1 MKAALAIIVATAALS
16 GCVISD
22 SYYVQPG
29 SVYVQPTT
37 VYVQP
42 RPVYVV
48 PQVRCG
54 YVQQWNGYYRTYQSV
69 RVCR

>member
-42 RPVYVV
+42 RPVYVAPV
-48 PQVRCG
+48 VQCYYVR
-54 YVQQWNGYYRTYQSV
+54 QWNNYYHTYQNV